1 MSQPRTVRHFHL
13 QRSEPAGPYHNVG
26 PREMASR
33 DSGPGLKVPGD
44 ATQPLKA

>member
-1 MSQPRTVRHFHL
+1 MSQPRMVRHFYL